1 MTERTSSS
9 TDGSAVPPGRQR
21 LQKVMARAGVAS
33 RRHAEAMIAAGRV
46 TVNGE
51 TVTSPGGLVD
61 PATDEIA
68 VDGEPLATDVE
79 LVYLALHKPRGYLT
93 TVSDPFGRRS
103 VMELVDGRGVGIF
116 PVGRLDLDSEGLL
129 LVTNDGE
136 LAHRLTHPSHHVEKE
151 YEVVVEGVPGEAE
164 VAALR
169 EGVELEDGR
178 ATALRAEIAGRRRDT
193 SALRIVLGEGRKRQ
207 VRRMCDAVGH
217 PVVSLLRVRVGPVEL
232 GDLASGNARPL
243 TDDELDALRSA
254 TGLGG

>member
-9 TDGSAVPPGRQR
+9 TDDSAVPAGRQR

-33 RRHAEAMIAAGRV
+33 RRHAEAMISAGRV

-51 TVTSPGGLVD
+51 TVTSPGTIVD
-61 PATDEIA
+61 PAKDEIA
-68 VDGEPLATDVE
+68 VDGERLATEVE

-103 VMELVDGRGVGIF
+103 VMELVGERGVGLF

-136 LAHRLTHPSHHVEKE
+136 LAHRLTHPSHHVERE
-151 YEVVVEGVPGEAE
+151 YEVVVEGVPSEAE
-164 VAALR
+164 VAALVD
-169 EGVELEDGR
+169 GVELEDGR
-178 ATALRAEIAGRRRDT
+178 ARALRAVVVGRGRET
-193 SALRIVLGEGRKRQ
+193 SELRIVLGEGRKRQ

-217 PVVSLLRVRVGPVEL
+217 PVTSLVRVRFGPVEL
-232 GDLASGNARPL
+232 ADLASGDVRPL
-243 TDDELDALRSA
+243 TADELSALRSA